1 MRHKILQLLRSNG
14 PAHMSGEEMASKLG
28 VSRTSIWKNI
38 QSLKSDGYHIE
49 SSPRLGYRLVGV
61 PDFLHPV
68 EISKGLEAKI
78 IASAPELI
86 YHFWQIDSTNTV
98 LKSLAEGG
106 APEGTIVIAEEQT
119 KGQGRLGRSWF
130 SPAGKGISLSILLRP
145 PLSPGDTP
153 LFTLMTA
160 ASVVKGIKSV
170 LPELSIGIKWPNDL
184 LINRRKV
191 CGILTELKAEADLLH
206 YLIIGIGINVNSGEE
221 NFPSELKSKATSLYL
236 ENNRAEVSR
245 QKLTCSILQKMDDS
259 YQRCLSEGP
268 RFILE
273 EWKKFNITLGREI
286 TVKTM
291 REVYTGIAVDL
302 SSGGALI
309 LEQDNGVRRQFLA
322 GEVTLT

>member
-1 MRHKILQLLRSNG
+1 MRHKILHLLQSKG

-38 QSLKSDGYHIE
+38 QSLKSDGYCIE
-49 SSPRLGYRLVGV
+49 SSPRLGYRLIGV
-61 PDFLHPV
+61 PDLLYPA
-68 EISKGLEAKI
+68 EILKGLEAKI

-98 LKSLAEGG
+98 LKSLAEER

-130 SPAGKGISLSILLRP
+130 SPVGKGISLSILLRP

-170 LPELSIGIKWPNDL
+170 LPDLSIGIKWPNDL

-206 YLIIGIGINVNSGEE
+206 YLIIGIGINVNFREE
-221 NFPSELKSKATSLYL
+221 NFPPELKNIATSLYL

-259 YQRCLSEGP
+259 YQRSLAEGP
-268 RFILE
+268 GFILE
-273 EWKKFNITLGREI
+273 EWKKFNITLGRKI

-291 REVYTGIAVDL
+291 QEIYTGIAVDL

-309 LEQDNGVRRQFLA
+309 LEQDNGIKRQFQA